1 MSGQAVVAGGVSG
14 AAVVRAFRSELVK
27 LGQRSTLYTAGA
39 VLPLLALLA
48 TTLIFVNASTTV
60 VTGNNARFAPTL
72 GQLGQAGGLT
82 TGFTGANGFLGILVF
97 VLFLT
102 SFSSEYVQGTMRTL
116 LVREPRRG
124 RLLLGKLGAL
134 LLLVAGSL
142 LAAEVLSGLLSLLLA
157 SARDIP
163 TSQWFT
169 ADGLSR
175 ALSDYTNAL
184 IAAAF
189 FGAVGAAVGVLVR
202 STSVGLAIGLAWLL
216 PLEHIIENAWADAA
230 RWFPGLLFDAVSAGG
245 TQVTSY
251 DRGLLMGG
259 VVAAVALA
267 AGAASFVR
275 RDVSG

>member
-1 MSGQAVVAGGVSG
+1 MRADVRVGGVT
-14 AAVVRAFRSELVK
+14 RAFRSELVK
-27 LGQRSTLYTAGA
+27 LGRRSTLYTAGA

-48 TTLIFVNASTTV
+48 TTLIFVNAGTV
-60 VTGNNARFAPTL
+60 VATGDNARFAPTL

-142 LAAEVLSGLLSLLLA
+142 LAAEVLSGVLSLLLA
-157 SARDIP
+157 STRDIS
-163 TSQWFT
+163 TAQWFT
-169 ADGLSR
+169 GAALQQ

-184 IAAAF
+184 IAASF
-189 FGAVGAAVGVLVR
+189 FGALGAAVGVLVR

-216 PLEHIIENAWADAA
+216 PLEHIIQNAWADAA
-230 RWFPGLLFDAVSAGG
+230 KWFPGLLFDAVSAGG

-259 VVAAVALA
+259 VFAAAVLA
-267 AGAASFVR
+267 VGAASFVR
-275 RDVSG
+275 WDVSG